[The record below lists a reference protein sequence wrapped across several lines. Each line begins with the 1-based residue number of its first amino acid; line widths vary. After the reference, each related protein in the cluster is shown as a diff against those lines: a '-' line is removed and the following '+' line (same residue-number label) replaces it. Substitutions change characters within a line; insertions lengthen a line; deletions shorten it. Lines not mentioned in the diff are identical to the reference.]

1 MYFQS
6 TILMGFI
13 HSNATYTMIWN
24 GLDYPAMVFPVTK
37 VDETLDPKPAPRT
50 FLSEADRLNYE
61 TCE

>member
-1 MYFQS
+1 
-6 TILMGFI
+6 MGFI